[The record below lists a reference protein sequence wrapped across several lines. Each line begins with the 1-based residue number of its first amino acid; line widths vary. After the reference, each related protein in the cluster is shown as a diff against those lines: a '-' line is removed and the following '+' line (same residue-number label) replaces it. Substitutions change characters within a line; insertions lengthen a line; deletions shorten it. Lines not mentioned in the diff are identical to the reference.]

1 VCEPST
7 LCRHLSAA
15 RCGAR
20 QKSSSDTKRDSS
32 TLTPPSLSHTQ
43 PSLSHGC
50 GCGCSDGVERDA
62 QRDELHLCE
71 RVLASLDS
79 PPPVPS
85 TDELEEEEV
94 EPIRFEACRLWR
106 HPWRHRLL
114 CHCRLS
120 LGAAP

>member
-1 VCEPST
+1 MCEPST
-7 LCRHLSAA
+7 LCRTFQLLGVELDRNRH
-15 RCGAR
+15 
-20 QKSSSDTKRDSS
+20 QTRDSS

-85 TDELEEEEV
+85 TDEPEEEEV
-94 EPIRFEACRLWR
+94 EPIRFEA
-106 HPWRHRLL
+106 PVEAPPAVP
-114 CHCRLS
+114 LS